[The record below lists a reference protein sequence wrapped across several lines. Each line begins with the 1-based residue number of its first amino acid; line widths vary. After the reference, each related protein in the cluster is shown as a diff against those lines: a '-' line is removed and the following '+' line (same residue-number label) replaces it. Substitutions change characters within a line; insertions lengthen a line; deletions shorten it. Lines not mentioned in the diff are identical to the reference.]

1 MPGPAPGPTAAP
13 GRPLRGLGPCSSHFL
28 HRGLWQR
35 SERIAFKSEK
45 NSGCNRSVCAPGR
58 EDVDSDQYKFI
69 SGSWEMFEL
78 LQNVHLVQTKQQ
90 LLDMNYGTVAMV
102 VSSIKI

>member
-1 MPGPAPGPTAAP
+1 M
-13 GRPLRGLGPCSSHFL
+13 
-28 HRGLWQR
+28 
-35 SERIAFKSEK
+35 
-45 NSGCNRSVCAPGR
+45 CAPGR